1 MKKFLSVLI
10 LLSLLLCLCACGE
23 GTPPESPPAEAVR
36 HSVMKSSFPMGMDGQ
51 LLGVCAVDGGVF
63 VGGMQD
69 GAARLL
75 RLDYALDDGGVN
87 LGNAKA
93 LELPEHE
100 GAREF
105 IALSRGGD
113 KVYALFAFQVED
125 NKDKT
130 YIVSVYA
137 SNGAPESSHTLPV
150 RENADIK
157 SFLAA
162 EDGTL
167 CLRELHHLSLF
178 SPAGESLCLIS
189 DLDNDFAPPLLIDGE
204 FVAQVRNGMSIESTL
219 CRVDAENAA
228 LIPIKSED
236 MILLSCSRCQSVDDT
251 ALINDGSELYSVDKS
266 AHLTELLNWYELSL
280 DYGSDYR
287 FICCLGENDLLL
299 IPKDSYELI
308 AMHIT
313 STVPTRTVRVAF
325 CGDDKSKINV
335 LENMFRH
342 YTTDYKVESQY
353 YSNEAAD
360 VTRLQMELG
369 SKNGID
375 LLICDSYLI
384 DPSTGF
390 VDLYP
395 LLDADDELSRD
406 DFPRWMLEGIAQHG
420 RLNQIWGSFGIYTYR
435 ASGPLV
441 KEPEPLKL
449 KDCQAV
455 LDENG
460 VLSPL
465 LDSYYTKDSV
475 LSMFAD
481 SIFAATYD
489 EASGS
494 YKLDTPYVRELLEF
508 CDSRPLE
515 DPYNIQDGNL
525 DNIDSSLWYS
535 EYVRC
540 WPLGV
545 YGSIADKDSPYS
557 LEPCRY
563 FDGRNGGDN
572 FSSLTCAPIGCYL
585 IPKTCQDVENA
596 WGFLRSLLTTEF
608 QTAFY
613 KARGTGL
620 PSNSQAYEQIAS
632 SVCTPEMQEQLNYMI
647 SHSPVRTYDSL
658 QLNNILVSSIQPWFN
673 GDATLENALS
683 NAQGRVNIFTAERAD

>member
-10 LLSLLLCLCACGE
+10 LLSLLLCLCACGKE
-23 GTPPESPPAEAVR
+23 TAPESPPAEAVR

-51 LLGVCAVDGGVF
+51 LLGVCAVGGGVF

-69 GAARLL
+69 GAAKLL
-75 RLDYALDDGGVN
+75 RLDYALDDDGVN
-87 LGNAKA
+87 LGNAKD

-100 GAREF
+100 GKREF

-113 KVYALFAFQVED
+113 KVYALFAFQGEEK
-125 NKDKT
+125 KDKT

-137 SNGAPESSHTLPV
+137 SDGALESSHTLPV

-178 SPAGESLCLIS
+178 SPNGESICLIS
-189 DLDNDFAPPLLIDGE
+189 DLDNDFAPPLLIDGD
-204 FVAQVRNGMSIESTL
+204 FVAQVRDGMSIESTL

-236 MILLSCSRCQSVDDT
+236 MILLSCSRCQSVDNT

-287 FICCLGENDLLL
+287 FICRLGENDLLL

-325 CGDDKSKINV
+325 CGSGESQIRV

-342 YTTDYKVESQY
+342 YATDYKVESQY
-353 YSNEAAD
+353 YSSEDAD

-369 SKNGID
+369 SKDGID
-375 LLICDSYLI
+375 ILICDSYLI

-395 LLDADDELSRD
+395 LLDADEALSRD
-406 DFPRWMLEGIAQHG
+406 DFPSWMLKGITQHG

-465 LDSYYTKDSV
+465 LDSYYTKDRV
-475 LSMFAD
+475 LSMFTD
-481 SIFAATYD
+481 NIFASTYD

-515 DPYNIQDGNL
+515 DPYNVMDGNI
-525 DNIDSSLWYS
+525 DNIDLSLWYS
-535 EYVRC
+535 EYVRY

-545 YGSIADKDSPYS
+545 NGPIADKDAPNGW
-557 LEPCRY
+557 EPCRF

-572 FSSLTCAPIGCYL
+572 LSSLSCAPMSCYL
-585 IPKTCQDVENA
+585 IPETCPDAKSA
-596 WGFLRSLLTTEF
+596 WGFLHSLLTSEF

-613 KARGTGL
+613 KAWCMGL
-620 PSNSQAYEQIAS
+620 PSNSQAFEQITS
-632 SVCTPEMQEQLNYMI
+632 SVSTPEMQDQLNYMI
-647 SHSPVRTYDSL
+647 SHSPVHTYDSL

-673 GDATLENALS
+673 GDATLEDALS
-683 NAQGRVNIFTAERAD
+683 NAQGRVNIFTAERAG